1 MVELLIFGVLAGLDN
16 LQVSSALS
24 MLPLRKRRVHLLAVA
39 FCVSEIGGALLGL
52 LLGKALLSALAPVA
66 GWLAPAAMLACGI
79 AVLVLA
85 LSRDEP
91 DAEALSTGE
100 APMAAQSMNARSNAR
115 SNGRSNARSGTDRGM
130 TGFSNHGALLLGL
143 PLSLSLDNV
152 IAGAAISFAG
162 YPVLAAALIVGSV
175 SAGMACAGL
184 YAGQRLRRF
193 LPERIEVVVGA
204 YLCVLALRAFFM
216 GDI

>member
-24 MLPLRKRRVHLLAVA
+24 MLPLRKRRVHLLAAA
-39 FCVSEIGGALLGL
+39 FCISEIGGALLGL

-66 GWLAPAAMLACGI
+66 GWLAPSAMLACGI

-85 LSRDEP
+85 LNRDEP

-115 SNGRSNARSGTDRGM
+115 SGADRGM